1 MSATSIKSRITTD
14 TKTAMKSGD
23 KSRLGVIRL
32 ISAAIK
38 QREVDER
45 VELNDEQVIT
55 VLDKMCKQRRES
67 IKQYEKA
74 NRDDLA
80 QQEAFELGVI
90 KSYLPA
96 ELTAEELTKLI
107 TEAISVNNASSI
119 RDMGKVMAHLKPKIQ
134 GRADLAK
141 VSQQIKALLNTP

>member
-1 MSATSIKSRITTD
+1 
-14 TKTAMKSGD
+14 MKSGD

-45 VELNDEQVIT
+45 VALDDEQVIT

-67 IKQYEKA
+67 IEQYEKA

-80 QQEAFELGVI
+80 QQEAFELEII

-119 RDMGKVMAHLKPKIQ
+119 RDMGTVMAYLKPEIQ

>member
-45 VELNDEQVIT
+45 VALDDEQVIT

-67 IKQYEKA
+67 IEQYEKA

-80 QQEAFELGVI
+80 QQEAFELEII

-96 ELTAEELTKLI
+96 ELTAEELRKLI

-119 RDMGKVMAHLKPKIQ
+119 RDMGTVMAYLKPEIQ

>member
-45 VELNDEQVIT
+45 VALDDEQVIT

-67 IKQYEKA
+67 IEQYEKA

-80 QQEAFELGVI
+80 QQEAFELEII

-119 RDMGKVMAHLKPKIQ
+119 RDMGTVMAYLKPEIQ

>member
-45 VELNDEQVIT
+45 VALDDEQVIT

-67 IKQYEKA
+67 IEQYEKA

-80 QQEAFELGVI
+80 QQEAFELEII

-107 TEAISVNNASSI
+107 TEAISVNNAS
-119 RDMGKVMAHLKPKIQ
+119 
-134 GRADLAK
+134 
-141 VSQQIKALLNTP
+141 